1 MLEAIY
7 QRLYKPN
14 LCVQKDSII
23 GLMHIVQMHEIPY
36 NLVESRRPGWVLN
49 VQDPIVFTAISTM
62 KWAMKAFH
70 TKSFSGRDLASR

>member
-1 MLEAIY
+1 MW
-7 QRLYKPN
+7 
-14 LCVQKDSII
+14 LCNMSYMTTI

>member
-1 MLEAIY
+1 M
-7 QRLYKPN
+7 
-14 LCVQKDSII
+14 DSGHDCPFDLRCKNRKQNSI

>member
-1 MLEAIY
+1 
-7 QRLYKPN
+7 
-14 LCVQKDSII
+14 
-23 GLMHIVQMHEIPY
+23 MHIVQMHEIPY